1 MNKMIMRRKNSLVMY
16 GSKLSMHPKPNKRN
30 AKAQDNRASKLSHQ
44 KEQEIVQVN
53 EHQHLKKILIPLI
66 QSQMMKAN
74 QVKAKS
80 LIMNLIKGNRELEVL
95 IILMRQNN

>member
-1 MNKMIMRRKNSLVMY
+1 MNKMIMRRKSNLVMN
-16 GSKLSMHPKPNKRN
+16 GSKLSRHPKPDQRN
-30 AKAQDNRASKLSHQ
+30 AKPKDIRASKLGHRKAQ
-44 KEQEIVQVN
+44 RIVLVN